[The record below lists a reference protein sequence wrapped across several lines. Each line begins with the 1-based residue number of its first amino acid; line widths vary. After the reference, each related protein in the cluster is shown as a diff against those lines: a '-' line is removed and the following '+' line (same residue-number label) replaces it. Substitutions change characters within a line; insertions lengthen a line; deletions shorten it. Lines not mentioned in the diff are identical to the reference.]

1 MTDTTKLVV
10 GQQVELISGAYSMSG
25 IVVSITPDVIEV
37 STDWARSLFPVLH
50 FDSEGRG
57 KRNEGTADGGDW
69 HLADICPHTHVGDW
83 RNDGVSWYC
92 RRCLKTF
99 PHA

>member
-1 MTDTTKLVV
+1 MDNTKLVV
-10 GQQVELISGAYSMSG
+10 GQQVELVSGGDISMLG

-37 STDWARSLFPVLH
+37 KTDWAFPTLH
-50 FDSEGRG
+50 FDATGEG
-57 KRNEGTADGGDW
+57 KWNEGTADGGIW
-69 HLADICPHTHVGDW
+69 YIADICPHTHVGDW